1 MITQQK
7 LNALFRYNNG
17 FLYWRKN
24 GKIAGWYDNGYA
36 RVQILGKPYLIHRL
50 VFLMFYGYMP
60 KLIDHIDN
68 DPSNNKIENLREATR
83 HQNGTNAKTWSN
95 NISGAKNVS
104 WHKQC
109 KKWRVRVSINKKMET
124 IGLFDDFDLA
134 ELVAVEARNKFHGN
148 FARHF

>member
-1 MITQQK
+1 
-7 LNALFRYNNG
+7 
-17 FLYWRKN
+17 
-24 GKIAGWYDNGYA
+24 
-36 RVQILGKPYLIHRL
+36 
-50 VFLMFYGYMP
+50 MP